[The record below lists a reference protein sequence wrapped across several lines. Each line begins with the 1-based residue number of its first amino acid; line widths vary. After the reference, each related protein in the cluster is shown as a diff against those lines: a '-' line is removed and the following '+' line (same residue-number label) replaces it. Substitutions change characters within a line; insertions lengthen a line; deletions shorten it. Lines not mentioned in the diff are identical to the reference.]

1 MSNNIQNPSEF
12 SASFVNTKEIAK
24 ELLGRLGNVDNYNPV
39 YNFLRWIVDTSQDHA
54 VFPPYFEQDHLDD
67 VWSIWRQFQKNLE
80 TQTTTAKLK
89 LLFPDAKDEVIKNLR
104 MSFDASQSPESRYA
118 VTKEAELALTY
129 IKIHDL
135 EHTVVYQEAVIKEQV
150 QKIADLDRQ
159 LRLLESANDKSASDK
174 QTTDKITGFRRELG
188 NLKTIIADINATVQ
202 RQDARITE
210 LEQNKFPVVDK
221 IKETEVTD
229 ISIQQAIVRVLSKY
243 IRLNHAVLR
252 KEVSLFVD
260 CSQDRYD
267 RAINTLHC
275 SGEINL
281 DTYNAYVIEPEMAK
295 RLLSILND
303 IFKSTGP
310 KIKMHEIYAE
320 LEKRSNTKLDY
331 VVAYVSAF
339 CWKGLIANVNKEIG
353 MVTGIS
359 VMEIVDQEKI
369 NKLIA

>member
-39 YNFLRWIVDTSQDHA
+39 YAFLRWLADTSQDHT
-54 VFPPYFEQDHLDD
+54 VFPSYFEQDHLDD

-80 TQTTTAKLK
+80 SQTTAAKLK
-89 LLFPDAKDEVIKNLR
+89 SLFPDAKDEVIKNLSK
-104 MSFDASQSPESRYA
+104 SFVKSRTPEAKYA

-129 IKIHDL
+129 IKIHEL
-135 EHTVVYQEAVIKEQV
+135 EHKVVYQETVIKEQV

-159 LRLLESANDKSASDK
+159 LRFLESANDKSASDK
-174 QTTDKITGFRRELG
+174 TTDFRRELG

-202 RQDARITE
+202 LQDARITE

-221 IKETEVTD
+221 IKETDVTD
-229 ISIQQAIVRVLSKY
+229 NSIRQAIVRVLSKY

-252 KEVSLFVD
+252 KEVSVFVD
-260 CSQDRYD
+260 CNQDRYD
-267 RAINTLHC
+267 RAINALHC

-310 KIKMHEIYAE
+310 KIRMHEIYTE

-359 VMEIVDQEKI
+359 FMEIADQEKI